1 MSLFLKDEA
10 YEQLVQMI
18 DDGKSN
24 MIKKY
29 SLNQIAIELNMSKT
43 RYEMLFRN

>member
-18 DDGKSN
+18 DDGNSN
-24 MIKKY
+24 MIK
-29 SLNQIAIELNMSKT
+29 NIP
-43 RYEMLFRN
+43 

>member
-24 MIKKY
+24 MIK
-29 SLNQIAIELNMSKT
+29 NIP
-43 RYEMLFRN
+43 

>member
-18 DDGKSN
+18 DDEIFPESN
-24 MIKKY
+24 CY
-29 SLNQIAIELNMSKT
+29 RIEHV
-43 RYEMLFRN
+43 

>member
-18 DDGKSN
+18 DDGKFEYDKVFPESN
-24 MIKKY
+24 CY
-29 SLNQIAIELNMSKT
+29 RIEHV
-43 RYEMLFRN
+43 

>member
-18 DDGKSN
+18 DDGKFEYDKN
-24 MIKKY
+24 IP
-29 SLNQIAIELNMSKT
+29 
-43 RYEMLFRN
+43 